1 MAEEIL
7 ISGTRTYAVGGSSEV
22 YLTVTVGDGQVGGS
36 SVLWK
41 GEIIGEGSVEKL
53 KIGGSGEVLKFKT
66 FRCTTRIKDI
76 NPLTNRTSVTHN
88 LTGGLHEREYVFEA
102 DVTSEGGYAIY
113 SITFVFV

>member
-1 MAEEIL
+1 MADDIL
-7 ISGTRTYAVGGSSEV
+7 ISGTRTYAVGTSSEV

-41 GEIIGEGSVEKL
+41 GEIIGEGTIDNL
-53 KIGGSGEVLKFKT
+53 RIGGPGENLRFKT
-66 FRCTTRIKDI
+66 FRCTTRIKDS

-88 LTGGLHEREYVFEA
+88 LSGGQNERDYLFEA
-102 DVTSEGGYAIY
+102 DVSSEGGYATY